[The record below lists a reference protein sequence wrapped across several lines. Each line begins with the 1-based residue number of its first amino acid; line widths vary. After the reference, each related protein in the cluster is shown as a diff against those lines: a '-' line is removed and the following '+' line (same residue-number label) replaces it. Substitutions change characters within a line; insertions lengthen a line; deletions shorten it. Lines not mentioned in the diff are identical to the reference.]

1 MTTPLRS
8 PRPAR
13 LRFGRFELQPD
24 ERRLLAGGVPVR
36 IGRLAFDVLAVL
48 VERGG
53 HLVSKADLLKRVWDG
68 LVVEENTLQVHMSAL
83 RKVLGTETIVTVSGK
98 GYRLVPDVNRIDTAR
113 PRHNLPQQLTSF
125 VGRESEIDE
134 LKQLLGT
141 TRLLT
146 LTGAG
151 GCGKTRLALQLASGL
166 ADDYAEGPWVVELAA
181 LTDPGLVAQAV
192 GDVLGIKEPSGKDL
206 TRAMVEQLAGRHLLL
221 LLDNAEH
228 LLQACALLADALLRG
243 CARLAIVVT
252 SRERLGLDGE
262 LTFRV
267 PSVSRS
273 IRFRCTRGP
282 SRTKLAFILTHMGTK
297 C

>member
-1 MTTPLRS
+1 MAVTS
-8 PRPAR
+8 PSVVY
-13 LRFGRFELQPD
+13 RFGQFELQPD

-36 IGRLAFDVLAVL
+36 IGRLAFDLLAVL

-98 GYRLVPDVNRIDTAR
+98 GYRLVPDVNKIDTAR

-134 LKQLLGT
+134 LKHLLGT

-151 GCGKTRLALQLASGL
+151 G
-166 ADDYAEGPWVVELAA
+166 
-181 LTDPGLVAQAV
+181 
-192 GDVLGIKEPSGKDL
+192 
-206 TRAMVEQLAGRHLLL
+206 
-221 LLDNAEH
+221 
-228 LLQACALLADALLRG
+228 
-243 CARLAIVVT
+243 
-252 SRERLGLDGE
+252 
-262 LTFRV
+262 
-267 PSVSRS
+267 
-273 IRFRCTRGP
+273 
-282 SRTKLAFILTHMGTK
+282 
-297 C
+297 